1 MIDSNGSSEDDRSES
16 SSPGQNVN
24 NSKWK
29 TLSTITQAGLFLNK
43 KSPNMALSLQENCT
57 DGPTSVYLCSFKD
70 LGNAIREGN
79 LEFIRKLTKSDESS
93 RSFCHMISQRAIHFD
108 ISLRMKS
115 SQKYESKHGYHR
127 LFSQK
132 PEIKGIHPLLRYS
145 EKIHVTP
152 FHLAILAQEKDVI
165 SLMLNSTLKYSENFR
180 YSNHFQGK

>member
-1 MIDSNGSSEDDRSES
+1 MIESIGSSDDDRSES
-16 SSPGQNVN
+16 SSLGQNMN

-29 TLSTITQAGLFLNK
+29 TLSTITRAGLFMNK
-43 KSPNMALSLQENCT
+43 KSPKMALSLQENCT
-57 DGPTSVYLCSFKD
+57 DGPTSVHLCSFKD

-79 LEFIRKLTKSDESS
+79 LEFIRKLTKNDESS

-115 SQKYESKHGYHR
+115 SQKSESKHVYCR
-127 LFSQK
+127 VFSQK
-132 PEIKGIHPLLRYS
+132 PEIKGINPLLRNS

-165 SLMLNSTLKYSENFR
+165 SLMLNSTIKYSENFR
-180 YSNHFQGK
+180 

>member
-1 MIDSNGSSEDDRSES
+1 MIESIGSSDDDKSES
-16 SSPGQNVN
+16 SSPGQIMN
-24 NSKWK
+24 NSRWK

-57 DGPTSVYLCSFKD
+57 DGPTSSFKD

-115 SQKYESKHGYHR
+115 SQKSESKHHYHR
-127 LFSQK
+127 MFSQK
-132 PEIKGIHPLLRYS
+132 PEIKGIHPLLRNS

-165 SLMLNSTLKYSENFR
+165 SLMLNSTIKYSENFR
-180 YSNHFQGK
+180 

>member
-1 MIDSNGSSEDDRSES
+1 MIESIGSSDDDKSES
-16 SSPGQNVN
+16 SSPGQIMN
-24 NSKWK
+24 NSRWK

-43 KSPNMALSLQENCT
+43 KSPKMALSLQENCT
-57 DGPTSVYLCSFKD
+57 DGPTSSFKD

-115 SQKYESKHGYHR
+115 SQKSESKHHYHR
-127 LFSQK
+127 MFSQK
-132 PEIKGIHPLLRYS
+132 PGIKGIHPLLRNS

-165 SLMLNSTLKYSENFR
+165 SLMLNSTIKYSENFR
-180 YSNHFQGK
+180 

>member
-1 MIDSNGSSEDDRSES
+1 MIESNGSSEDDRSES

-43 KSPNMALSLQENCT
+43 KSSNMALSLQENCT

-127 LFSQK
+127 VFSQK

>member
-1 MIDSNGSSEDDRSES
+1 
-16 SSPGQNVN
+16 
-24 NSKWK
+24 
-29 TLSTITQAGLFLNK
+29 
-43 KSPNMALSLQENCT
+43 MALSLQENCT
-57 DGPTSVYLCSFKD
+57 DGPTSVHLCSFKD

-79 LEFIRKLTKSDESS
+79 LEFIRKLTKSDEAS
-93 RSFCHMISQRAIHFD
+93 RSFCQMISQRAIHFD
-108 ISLRMKS
+108 ISLRKKS
-115 SQKYESKHGYHR
+115 FQKPESKQSYQR

-132 PEIKGIHPLLRYS
+132 LEIRGIHPRLRNS

>member
-1 MIDSNGSSEDDRSES
+1 MIESIGSSDDDRSES

-29 TLSTITQAGLFLNK
+29 TLSTITQAGLFLK
-43 KSPNMALSLQENCT
+43 KSPKMALSLQENCT

-108 ISLRMKS
+108 ISLRMKT
-115 SQKYESKHGYHR
+115 SQKSESKHVYHR
-127 LFSQK
+127 VFSQK
-132 PEIKGIHPLLRYS
+132 PGIKGIHPLLRNS

-165 SLMLNSTLKYSENFR
+165 SLMLNSTIKYSENFR
-180 YSNHFQGK
+180 

>member
-1 MIDSNGSSEDDRSES
+1 MIESTGSSDDERSES
-16 SSPGQNVN
+16 SLSGPNVN

-43 KSPNMALSLQENCT
+43 KSPKIALSLQENCT
-57 DGPTSVYLCSFKD
+57 DGPTSVHLCSFKD

-79 LEFIRKLTKSDESS
+79 LEFIRKLTKSDEAS
-93 RSFCHMISQRAIHFD
+93 RSFCQMISQRAIHFD
-108 ISLRMKS
+108 ISLRKKS
-115 SQKYESKHGYHR
+115 FQKPESKQSYQR

-132 PEIKGIHPLLRYS
+132 LEIRGIHPRLRNS

-165 SLMLNSTLKYSENFR
+165 SLMLDSTIKYSENFR
-180 YSNHFQGK
+180 

>member
-1 MIDSNGSSEDDRSES
+1 MIESNGSSEDDRSES

-79 LEFIRKLTKSDESS
+79 LEFIRKITKNDESS

>member
-1 MIDSNGSSEDDRSES
+1 MIESNGSSEDDRSES

-127 LFSQK
+127 VFSQK

-165 SLMLNSTLKYSENFR
+165 SLMLDSMIKYSENFR
-180 YSNHFQGK
+180 

>member
-1 MIDSNGSSEDDRSES
+1 MIESIGSSDDDRSES
-16 SSPGQNVN
+16 SSPGQNMN

-29 TLSTITQAGLFLNK
+29 TLSTITQTGLFLNK
-43 KSPNMALSLQENCT
+43 KSTKMALSLQENST
-57 DGPTSVYLCSFKD
+57 DEPTVIHLCSFKD

-108 ISLRMKS
+108 ISLRMKT
-115 SQKYESKHGYHR
+115 SQKSENKHVYHR
-127 LFSQK
+127 VFSQK
-132 PEIKGIHPLLRYS
+132 PGIKGIHPLLRNS

-165 SLMLNSTLKYSENFR
+165 SLMLNSTIKYSENFR
-180 YSNHFQGK
+180 

>member
-1 MIDSNGSSEDDRSES
+1 MIESIGTSDDDGSES
-16 SSPGQNVN
+16 SSPGLNDN

-29 TLSTITQAGLFLNK
+29 TLSIITQTGLYLSK
-43 KSPNMALSLQENCT
+43 KSPKLALSLQENCT

-79 LEFIRKLTKSDESS
+79 LEFIRKLTKSDEAS

-108 ISLRMKS
+108 ISLRKKS
-115 SQKYESKHGYHR
+115 FQKPESKQCYQR

-132 PEIKGIHPLLRYS
+132 AEIRGIHPMLRNS

-152 FHLAILAQEKDVI
+152 FQLAILAQEKDII
-165 SLMLNSTLKYSENFR
+165 SLMLNSMIKHSENSR
-180 YSNHFQGK
+180 

>member
-1 MIDSNGSSEDDRSES
+1 MIESNGSSEDDRSES

-29 TLSTITQAGLFLNK
+29 TLSTITQAGFFLNK

>member
-1 MIDSNGSSEDDRSES
+1 MIESIGTSDDDGSES
-16 SSPGQNVN
+16 SSPGQNDN

-29 TLSTITQAGLFLNK
+29 TLSIITQTGLYFSK
-43 KSPNMALSLQENCT
+43 KSPKLALSLQENCT

-79 LEFIRKLTKSDESS
+79 LEFIRKLTKSDEAS

-115 SQKYESKHGYHR
+115 SQKSESKHVYCR
-127 LFSQK
+127 VFSQK
-132 PEIKGIHPLLRYS
+132 PEIKGINPLLRNS

-165 SLMLNSTLKYSENFR
+165 SLMLNSTIKYSENFR
-180 YSNHFQGK
+180 